1 MGILNLSN
9 DSFYDGGK
17 HNTVS
22 GALHQVEKMVK
33 EGATFIDLG
42 AASSKPGS
50 KLITSKEE
58 QKNLLPILHELQ
70 NQFPSIYFSIDTY
83 NHSVAHACLSEGAAM
98 INDISG
104 GLIDP
109 KMHITVAKFRVPYV
123 MMHMQGTP
131 QTMQDNPSYQD
142 LVPEILAFFSMQT
155 NAALASGIHDII
167 IDPGFGFGKNHEQN
181 FKLLYHLKEF
191 QTLGCPILMGVSRK
205 SMIYKYLDTSPS
217 EALNGTTALH
227 AWGLERGAN
236 ILRVHDVKE
245 AKECI
250 ELWGTLQ

>member
-22 GALHQVEKMVK
+22 GAIQQVEKMVK

-58 QKNLLPILHELQ
+58 QKILLPILHELQ

-104 GLIDP
+104 GLIDT
-109 KMHITVAKFRVPYV
+109 KMHTTVAKFRVPYV

-131 QTMQDNPSYQD
+131 QTMQDNPSYHD

-155 NAALASGIHDII
+155 NAALAS
-167 IDPGFGFGKNHEQN
+167 
-181 FKLLYHLKEF
+181 
-191 QTLGCPILMGVSRK
+191 
-205 SMIYKYLDTSPS
+205 
-217 EALNGTTALH
+217 
-227 AWGLERGAN
+227 
-236 ILRVHDVKE
+236 
-245 AKECI
+245 
-250 ELWGTLQ
+250 